1 MTDEG
6 ALFYAKLTD
15 TPEVV
20 AIFGTR
26 IYPTTA
32 PQGAQFP
39 VCVYDR
45 HVEPMATKD
54 GFAGTDVCTVTA
66 VAWADTADAAMDGAR
81 AIRKATMF
89 TTQDFG
95 NAQAHFVAQSILSGR
110 ETESEMF
117 FAQMTIRVRISQ
129 PTIL

>member
-6 ALFYAKLTD
+6 ALLYAKLTD

-39 VCVYDR
+39 ACVYDR
-45 HVEPMATKD
+45 HIEPVMTKD

-66 VAWADTADAAMDGAR
+66 VVWADTADAAMSGAL

-89 TTQDFG
+89 TTQILE
-95 NAQAHFVAQSILSGR
+95 NAEAHFVSQSILSGR

-117 FAQMTIRVRISQ
+117 FAQLTIRVRINQ
-129 PTIL
+129 PIIL